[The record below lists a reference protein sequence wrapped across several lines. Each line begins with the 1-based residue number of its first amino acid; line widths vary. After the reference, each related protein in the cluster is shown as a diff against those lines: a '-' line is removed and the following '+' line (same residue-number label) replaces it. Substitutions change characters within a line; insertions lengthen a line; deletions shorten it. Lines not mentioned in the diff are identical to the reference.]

1 METTSAIVLRSIEY
15 GDKDKILYL
24 FSPDDGVFSA
34 KLRGVKQQGAKMK
47 IFSLPFCFAEWELV
61 GGKSKDFY
69 TVKGARL
76 IESFYNISSDID
88 RYCVACIM
96 LDVLRCNVYYEDNS
110 NNLIFMSLLKG
121 LRLLNFTKVNAKLIL
136 CKFLLDVLRFNGMQL
151 QVDTCGK
158 CGVKL
163 TSSVFLGR
171 EGLIKCSECHLKDD
185 LPLDNAVV
193 SCVKNLDS
201 IEYESLGGLTVKQEV
216 IDRAMVVVR
225 RNVETRLQISLS
237 FTEII

>member
-1 METTSAIVLRSIEY
+1 METTNAIVLRSIDY

-24 FSPDDGVFSA
+24 YSPKDGVFSA

-76 IESFYNISSDID
+76 IESFYDISADID

-96 LDVLRCNVYYEDNS
+96 LDVLRSNVYYEDNS
-110 NNLIFMSLLKG
+110 NTLIFMSLLKG

-136 CKFLLDVLRFNGMQL
+136 SKFLLDVLKFNGMML
-151 QVDTCGK
+151 VLDTCGK

-163 TSSVFLGR
+163 TNNVFLGH
-171 EGLIKCSECHLKDD
+171 EGIIKCSECHTKDD
-185 LPLDNAVV
+185 LYLDSAVV
-193 SCVKNLDS
+193 ACMKNLDNV
-201 IEYESLGGLTVKQEV
+201 EYEALDSFTVKQEIVDRVAVV
-216 IDRAMVVVR
+216 IRC
-225 RNVETRLQISLS
+225 NVEARLQISLT